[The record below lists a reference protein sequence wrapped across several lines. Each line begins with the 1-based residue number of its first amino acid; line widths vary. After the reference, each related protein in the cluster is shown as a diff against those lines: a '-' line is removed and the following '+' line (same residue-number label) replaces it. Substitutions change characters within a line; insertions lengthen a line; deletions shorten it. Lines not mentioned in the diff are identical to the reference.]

1 MTDIKDLTKGTDFNI
16 KVTPDGNLRLY
27 FNNIFIVEH
36 ALYSDIITEFNNHK
50 WMIDAV
56 YDVVDIPAFM
66 FSEKS
71 VIEEVN
77 IVFEYDNKMVVVK
90 NFDGYF
96 ALFDHKYVFD
106 ATKENK
112 AHVRSINNYVNKSAE
127 IEKKFKSEINQLRYY
142 GQEE

>member
-27 FNNIFIVEH
+27 FNMIFIVEH

-50 WMIDAV
+50 WMIDAL
-56 YDVVDIPAFM
+56 YDVVDISAFM

-77 IVFEYDNKMVVVK
+77 IVFEYDNKMVAVK

-96 ALFDHKYVFD
+96 ALFDHKYVFRC
-106 ATKENK
+106 N
-112 AHVRSINNYVNKSAE
+112 
-127 IEKKFKSEINQLRYY
+127 
-142 GQEE
+142 